1 MHEVGIMH
9 SALSIAENQAL
20 AVGAT
25 IIHEIR
31 LRVGQLSGVVPE
43 ALEHAFVILK
53 AGGMAE
59 NACLVIDYV
68 PAICWCSS
76 CKKEFESSGMF
87 CTCPTCGTP
96 SGEIRKGRE
105 LEIVSLEVD
114 E

>member
-1 MHEVGIMH
+1 MHEVGIMK
-9 SALSIAENQAL
+9 SALDIAEQQAL

-43 ALEHAFVILK
+43 ALDHAFVILK
-53 AGGMAE
+53 EGGMAE

-68 PAICWCSS
+68 PAVCWCSK
-76 CKKEFESSGMF
+76 CNGEFESSGMF
-87 CTCPTCGTP
+87 CICPACGTP
-96 SGEIRKGRE
+96 SGEIRMGRE